1 MTEVRSIFIS
11 DSTWNFKKTKIT
23 FKLKIKVLRWN
34 KLQSNQNIVQIWIPE
49 SHADYFE
56 VFLTFWHVCFLLKMI
71 PNERQHRIHTFSLSF
86 VFFDRTVALLFSS
99 SISSC
104 KKKVEY
110 PVNKKYHVSYF
121 IKFRESSKRMLN
133 SENINSLI
141 FIYYSFV
148 LFILYVVKQYLFF

>member
-1 MTEVRSIFIS
+1 MNGYLIMSVKSSKGLSVLKLSEHCTNRRR
-11 DSTWNFKKTKIT
+11 KTPQEDT
-23 FKLKIKVLRWN
+23 CTTQF
-34 KLQSNQNIVQIWIPE
+34 
-49 SHADYFE
+49 
-56 VFLTFWHVCFLLKMI
+56 
-71 PNERQHRIHTFSLSF
+71 
-86 VFFDRTVALLFSS
+86 
-99 SISSC
+99 